1 MYLRNEFSLG
11 LFIFFKLM
19 TVTLHKDNAR
29 IPLVKYEPA
38 HTLENGT
45 GYDLYSAKLNLIH
58 SNSLSKNPT
67 YVIQWVQ
74 FLIKTRD
81 F

>member
-1 MYLRNEFSLG
+1 
-11 LFIFFKLM
+11 M

-29 IPLVKYEPA
+29 IPLVKYDHACPA

-45 GYDLYSAKLNLIH
+45 GHDFYSAKLNLIH
-58 SNSLSKNPT
+58 SNSLSKNLT
-67 YVIQWVQ
+67 YVIQCVQ
-74 FLIKTRD
+74 FLIKTRE